1 MSQEWTLES
10 LEQYLVSKT
19 HHKKPGLPASDKRA
33 LVIQLTPT
41 AQQWIPGLLVSSI
54 PAAREVAA
62 QLIGPLW
69 MAMPEYSE
77 LVVRLAGDPDWEVRE
92 WAVSPLV
99 DRYRADPASAW
110 GLYQKWVKEGP
121 DVIQRALAVAIKVLA
136 KVRDLPIE
144 PLIALVDGL
153 VAVEADFVRRN
164 LGPFCIGDSLLPNY
178 PEETLRHLTGWV
190 GQASW
195 AARWN
200 AAAAF
205 TAKRS
210 HPLLVRAADFIGP
223 LENDPDIRVRRAAF
237 RALRLSGLRDC
248 YNR

>member
-1 MSQEWTLES
+1 MTQEWTLES

-19 HHKKPGLPASDKRA
+19 HHKKPGLPASDKRC
-33 LVIQLTPT
+33 LVGQLAPT
-41 AQQWIPGLLVSSI
+41 AQQWIPGLLASSV

-69 MAMPEYSE
+69 MRMPEYSE
-77 LVVRLAGDPDWEVRE
+77 AVGRLAGDPDWEVRE
-92 WAVSPLV
+92 WAVSPLI
-99 DRYRADPASAW
+99 DRYRADPVSAW
-110 GLYQKWVKEGP
+110 RLYQKWVEEGP
-121 DVIQRALAVAIKVLA
+121 DAIQRAVAVAIRSLA
-136 KVRDLPIE
+136 KFRDLPIQ

-153 VAVEADFVRRN
+153 VVVEAEFVRKN
-164 LGPFCIGDSLLPNY
+164 LGPFCVGDSLLPDY
-178 PEETLRHLTGWV
+178 PEETLPHLARWV

-210 HPLLVRAADFIGP
+210 RPLWVRAADFIEP
-223 LENDPDIRVRRAAF
+223 LQNDPDIRVRRAAV
-237 RALRLSGLRDC
+237 RALRLSG
-248 YNR
+248 